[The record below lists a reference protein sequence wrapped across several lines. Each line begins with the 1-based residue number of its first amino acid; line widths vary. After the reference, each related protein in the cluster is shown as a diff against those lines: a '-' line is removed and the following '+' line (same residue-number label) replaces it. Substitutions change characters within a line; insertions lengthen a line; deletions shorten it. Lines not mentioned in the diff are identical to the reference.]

1 MKDLLSINNLDKD
14 AIISLIVKAK
24 HLKARRKFRRDLK
37 NKNLLLMFEK
47 PSLRTKVSFEVAIR
61 ELSGNCYYLSKDDI
75 GFGKREAIK
84 DMALVLSRY
93 VDCCIVRT
101 FKQEDL
107 AEFADAA
114 TIPVVNGLTNS
125 EHPVQILSDLLTI
138 YEKTGSFNGFKVAFV
153 GDGNNIGNSLI
164 QSAGILGFQLSIAT
178 PKGYEPKEG
187 PKQSANINFYNN
199 PKDAVK
205 DADFVYTDVWT
216 SMGWEDE
223 RESRKKIFSD
233 FQINSG
239 ILQNISKKCYIMH
252 CLPAHR
258 GEEITD
264 AVIDSENSIVIDQA
278 ENRLHMHKAI
288 LIAVL
293 SGIR

>member
-14 AIISLIVKAK
+14 NIKALIVKAK
-24 HLKARRKFRRDLK
+24 HLKAKRRVRRDLK
-37 NKNLLLMFEK
+37 NKNVLLMFEK
-47 PSLRTKVSFEVAIR
+47 PSLRTKVSFEVAVK

-84 DMALVLSRY
+84 DIALVLSRY

-107 AEFADAA
+107 IEFAHIA
-114 TIPVVNGLTNS
+114 TVPVVNALTNS

-138 YEKTGSFNGFKVAFV
+138 YEITGDFSNFKVAFV
-153 GDGNNIGNSLI
+153 GDGNNISNSLI
-164 QSAGILGFQLSIAT
+164 QSAEILGFQLSIAT
-178 PKGYEPKEG
+178 PKGYEPKEN
-187 PKQSANINFYNN
+187 PKQSANIKIYNN
-199 PKDAVK
+199 AKDAIK
-205 DADFVYTDVWT
+205 DADFIYTDVWA

-223 RESRKKIFSD
+223 RESRKKTFSD
-233 FQINSG
+233 FQINSA
-239 ILQNISKKCYIMH
+239 ILKSISKKYYIMH

-264 AVIDSENSIVIDQA
+264 AVIDSDNSIVIDQA

-288 LIAVL
+288 LLKFLPKI
-293 SGIR
+293 